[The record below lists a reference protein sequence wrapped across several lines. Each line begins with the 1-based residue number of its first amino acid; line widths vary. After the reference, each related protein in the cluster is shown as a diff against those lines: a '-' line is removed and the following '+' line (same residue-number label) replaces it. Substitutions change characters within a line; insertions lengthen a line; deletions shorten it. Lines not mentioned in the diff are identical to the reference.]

1 MNARQGKI
9 SSPPSGSDTSI
20 RRSSRSLSASVPSA
34 RSSSRNFSNVYR
46 IDVKKSTPVRLGDLF
61 EIYCVECQT
70 VHVRRDNTLEC
81 RFGEFQ
87 GAYKTILEQRMEE
100 ISKTMAESIKSG
112 IQVVKTVDDA
122 IALYQANSDDS
133 YIYNAPFE
141 PTGETFVW
149 SGPVVLKDE
158 DEFLVFDDGTSGVA
172 LTIQVGLTPSIK
184 PSMFSFKQVVHNFA
198 HITQEGRVTI
208 VGKYT
213 YNNTYGVM
221 ISPGLTDSIY
231 FLNLAKSGGLLSK
244 KA

>member
-1 MNARQGKI
+1 
-9 SSPPSGSDTSI
+9 
-20 RRSSRSLSASVPSA
+20 
-34 RSSSRNFSNVYR
+34 
-46 IDVKKSTPVRLGDLF
+46 
-61 EIYCVECQT
+61 
-70 VHVRRDNTLEC
+70 
-81 RFGEFQ
+81 
-87 GAYKTILEQRMEE
+87 MEE

-141 PTGETFVW
+141 PTGEAFVW
-149 SGPVVLKDE
+149 SGPVVLEDE
-158 DEFLVFDDGTSGVA
+158 DEFVVFDDGTSGVA
-172 LTIQVGLTPSIK
+172 LAIRVGLTPSVK
-184 PSMFSFKQVVHNFA
+184 PSSFSCKQVVHNFA